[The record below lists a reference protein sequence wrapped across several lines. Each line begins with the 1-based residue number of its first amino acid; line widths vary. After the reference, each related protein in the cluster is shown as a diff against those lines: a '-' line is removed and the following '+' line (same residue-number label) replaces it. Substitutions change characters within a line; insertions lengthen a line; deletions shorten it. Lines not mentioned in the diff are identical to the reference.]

1 MLVSKYSEQNL
12 TKFTFLMKQV
22 KQQEI
27 ARKLKLSKATVS
39 RCFTNHP
46 GINPQTRALV
56 FETATELGYQSSR
69 TIKNE
74 VEQKVFGVPLDP
86 KKNIMQIMLIQVKI
100 YLKVFQNTAN

>member
-1 MLVSKYSEQNL
+1 
-12 TKFTFLMKQV
+12 MKQV

-56 FETATELGYQSSR
+56 FETATRIRLSS
-69 TIKNE
+69 
-74 VEQKVFGVPLDP
+74 PL
-86 KKNIMQIMLIQVKI
+86 KSN
-100 YLKVFQNTAN
+100 N